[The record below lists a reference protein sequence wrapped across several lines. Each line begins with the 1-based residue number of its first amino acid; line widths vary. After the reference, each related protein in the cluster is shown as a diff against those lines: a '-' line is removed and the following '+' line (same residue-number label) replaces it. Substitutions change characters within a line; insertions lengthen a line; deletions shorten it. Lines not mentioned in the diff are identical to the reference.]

1 MVYGVTVSAD
11 SCRVTGE
18 SNLSL
23 MRELH
28 SPLTYFCLLY
38 HRPLS
43 VDAVDTW
50 GSTYLVR
57 AIPFAA
63 MRKKIENRFIKS
75 FLYYIPYAVLS
86 AMTLPAAFYA
96 TGNIISGA
104 VGLAVGGFFAYRGK
118 GLTFVAVVSCAA
130 AFLAECVIRL
140 VAQ

>member
-1 MVYGVTVSAD
+1 MTDFWIY
-11 SCRVTGE
+11 
-18 SNLSL
+18 
-23 MRELH
+23 
-28 SPLTYFCLLY
+28 LLI
-38 HRPLS
+38 L
-43 VDAVDTW
+43 A

-96 TGNIISGA
+96 TGNVISGA

-118 GLTFVAVVSCAA
+118 GLTLVAVVSCAA
-130 AFLAECVIRL
+130 AFAAECVLRL
-140 VAQ
+140 IQQA

>member
-1 MVYGVTVSAD
+1 MTDFWIY
-11 SCRVTGE
+11 
-18 SNLSL
+18 
-23 MRELH
+23 
-28 SPLTYFCLLY
+28 LLI
-38 HRPLS
+38 L
-43 VDAVDTW
+43 A

-96 TGNIISGA
+96 TGNVISGA

-118 GLTFVAVVSCAA
+118 GLTFVAIVTCAA
-130 AFLAECVIRL
+130 AFLAECVLRL
-140 VAQ
+140 IQQA